1 MTRGRR
7 RKAFSLTEVLIGM
20 AIVLTL
26 SAGLFNTLRTESV
39 RDLAR
44 RDMDDLMQWLDSAI
58 VRADRWRCSFYL
70 SVYMPSNLSAP
81 HFMTLRWLGRHS
93 GSAAGEKFSANTKVR
108 WRLNG
113 TCRNF
118 TYRWQTHTVTP
129 AFVITACEASGRNT
143 GEALTL
149 SLRGLLRRTSSQ

>member
-1 MTRGRR
+1 MTSGR

-20 AIVLTL
+20 TVILVL

-39 RDLAR
+39 QFLAK

-70 SVYMPSNLSAP
+70 SVYMPQDLSEP
-81 HFMTLRWLGRHS
+81 HFMTLSWLGRRTGQS
-93 GSAAGEKFSANTKVR
+93 VKEKFCANAKVR
-108 WRLNG
+108 WRLNVER
-113 TCRNF
+113 RNF

-129 AFVITACEASGRNT
+129 AFTVAACEAGGKST
-143 GEALTL
+143 GESLTL
-149 SLRGLLRRTSSQ
+149 SLRGLLSRTSSR

>member
-7 RKAFSLTEVLIGM
+7 RKAFSLAEVLIGM

-39 RDLAR
+39 QDLAR

-58 VRADRWRCSFYL
+58 ARADRWRCSFYL
-70 SVYMPSNLSAP
+70 SVYMPSDLSAP

-93 GSAAGEKFSANTKVR
+93 GSAAGEKFSANVQVR
-108 WRLNG
+108 WRLNVDR
-113 TCRNF
+113 RNF
-118 TYRWQTHTVTP
+118 TYRWQTHTITP
-129 AFVITACEASGRNT
+129 AFTVTACEAGGKNT
-143 GEALTL
+143 GESLKL
-149 SLRGLLRRTSSQ
+149 SLRGLLTRTSSR